1 MYKIKTKMTITVDS
15 EVKKEIQ
22 NLAKRMWAN
31 VSVLTNMF
39 FVSAINTGSVH
50 YYDSLDDTWEKLYK
64 QYIESNDNDK
74 IDAFSINNKWDKKD
88 FFNKLDQKLWN

>member
-1 MYKIKTKMTITVDS
+1 MKTKMTITIDS

-39 FVSAINTGSVH
+39 FVSAINTWSVH
-50 YYDSLDDTWEKLYK
+50 YYDDNTWEKLYK
-64 QYIESNDNDK
+64 KYLEWSEDDKQDDFSMIQESSSK
-74 IDAFSINNKWDKKD
+74 ED
-88 FFNKLDQKLWN
+88 FLKNLDNKLWS